1 MAKQEKLVPTKSIH
15 KPVLLN
21 LEELNDIRT
30 FAQLSGGF
38 TEEQMEMVWTGKGK
52 ERKFIVLALREAMAN
67 RRNILRTKEAKSLAE
82 GSSNG

>member
-1 MAKQEKLVPTKSIH
+1 MAKQDKLVATKSIH

-38 TEEQMEMVWTGKGK
+38 TDDQMELVWTGKGK
-52 ERKFIVLALREAMAN
+52 ERKFIVLALRSAIE
-67 RRNILRTKEAKSLAE
+67 RLRSGAAS
-82 GSSNG
+82 

>member
-1 MAKQEKLVPTKSIH
+1 MAKQDKLVPTKSIH

-38 TEEQMEMVWTGKGK
+38 TDDQMSMVWSGKGK
-52 ERKFIVLALREAMAN
+52 ERKFIVLALRSAIE
-67 RRNILRTKEAKSLAE
+67 RLRSGA
-82 GSSNG
+82 SS

>member
-1 MAKQEKLVPTKSIH
+1 MAKQDKLVATKSIH

-30 FAQLSGGF
+30 YAQLSGGF

-67 RRNILRTKEAKSLAE
+67 RRNILRTKDAKSLVD
-82 GSSNG
+82 GS